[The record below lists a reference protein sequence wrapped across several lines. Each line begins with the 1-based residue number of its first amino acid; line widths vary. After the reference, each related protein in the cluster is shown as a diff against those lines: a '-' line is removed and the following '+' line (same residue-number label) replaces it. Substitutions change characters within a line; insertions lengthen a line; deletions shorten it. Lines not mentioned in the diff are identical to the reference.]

1 MQGDSYDVLNA
12 TVKGQLLPSFIGAKP
27 ESRHT
32 LLKKHIA
39 TAFSPG
45 GVIVH
50 EETIDTVVEVL
61 IQQLKQNGPVV
72 ELASF
77 LRYFAMDSLTRIA
90 FSEDLGFMHNKQ
102 DIGNTLA
109 GAKARFD
116 HWHFWIPMPWLEKLL
131 FKNPFVLNLARPT
144 SQLAQLAG
152 LKIGARISKENVATR
167 PDLLSKYLEAQEKD
181 PDVITPLTVT
191 SLTISTIHA
200 GADTTATALAHIFNN
215 LLRHPSGLAKLRAEL
230 STASLSTPPRFNDL
244 NKLPLLDAVI
254 KESLRATAIGGDMM
268 ERVVPPSGADI
279 AGTWVP
285 GGTVVSVSH
294 HVTDRDPSVWG
305 PDAEAWRPE
314 RWLEADEL
322 QRRKMERTYIGF
334 SAGKRICLGMHLAVL
349 EMKKCIPRMIEAF
362 EVCCFLMIVSL
373 ERCADNVVCLQ
384 MSLADPEQTFEIDSG
399 MIASPK
405 DFYVRLEPRSS

>member
-1 MQGDSYDVLNA
+1 MQGDSYDVLNV
-12 TVKGQLLPSFIGAKP
+12 TVKGQLLSSFIGAKP

-32 LLKKHIA
+32 VLKKHIA

-50 EETIDTVVEVL
+50 EETIDAVIEVL
-61 IQQLKQNGPVV
+61 IQQLKQNGPLV

-90 FSEDLGFMHNKQ
+90 FSEDLGFMLKQQ
-102 DIGNTLA
+102 DIDNTLA

-116 HWHFWIPMPWLEKLL
+116 HWHSWIPMPWLEKLL
-131 FKNPFVLNLARPT
+131 FKNLFVLNIARPT

-152 LKIGARISKENVATR
+152 QKIGARMSKENVATR
-167 PDLLSKYLEAQEKD
+167 PDLLSKYLEAHEKD
-181 PDVITPLTVT
+181 PEVITPVTVT

-215 LLRHPSGLAKLRAEL
+215 LLRHPSVLAQLRTEL
-230 STASLSTPPRFNDL
+230 STASLSTPPSFNDL

-254 KESLRATAIGGDMM
+254 KESLRATPIGGDMM

-279 AGTWVP
+279 AGTWIP

-294 HVTDRDPSVWG
+294 HVTDRDPETWG
-305 PDAEAWRPE
+305 PDAAAWRPE

-322 QRRKMERTYIGF
+322 QRRKMERAYIGF
-334 SAGKRICLGMHLAVL
+334 SAGKRMCLGMHLAIL
-349 EMKKCIPRMIEAF
+349 EMKKCIPRLIGEF
-362 EVCCFLMIVSL
+362 EVCGFRTMGWTDVLTM
-373 ERCADNVVCLQ
+373 CLQ
-384 MSLADPEQTFEIDSG
+384 MSLADPEQTFEVEPG

-405 DFYVRLEPRSS
+405 DFYVRLKPRDC